1 MNRACHRRRVYPEG
15 GIEREAVMTIGPVDR
30 AGSSDRAQMLASTA
44 DRERAVEY
52 LKTAFA
58 EGRLDQE
65 EYDARVGRA
74 LAARTFGDLDALT
87 LDLPGARVPVP
98 PPPPGT
104 NALAITSLVCG
115 IGQFFGFWL
124 LGTIPAIVC
133 GHVARRQIRRT
144 GEQGG
149 GMALAGVILGW
160 AGVGL
165 TVVLGVL
172 IAIIAVTAFRAVGS
186 PPPFPPPGG

>member
-1 MNRACHRRRVYPEG
+1 
-15 GIEREAVMTIGPVDR
+15 MTSGPVDR
-30 AGSSDRAQMLASTA
+30 AGSDRAQMLASTA

-52 LKTAFA
+52 LKAAFA
-58 EGRLDQE
+58 EGRLGHE
-65 EYDARVGRA
+65 EYSARVGRA

-87 LDLPGARVPVP
+87 MDLPGARVPAP
-98 PPPPGT
+98 PAPPGT
-104 NALAITSLVCG
+104 NALAIASLVCG

-133 GHVARRQIRRT
+133 GHMARRQIRRT
-144 GEQGG
+144 GEQGD

-165 TVVLGVL
+165 TIVFGVL
-172 IAIIAVTAFRAVGS
+172 IAILVATAFSTVG
-186 PPPFPPPGG
+186 PPPPPGG